1 MPDLDYGTTFDE
13 SGIDGKKPQ
22 SWDLYVLP
30 FLQKIRTLTNTT
42 GLDYGNLQTNGLR
55 SSNLR
60 NHAEIEVGRIKV
72 RNDSGGALS
81 EGDLIYFTGT
91 YNDGTNNYPTVAKAD
106 TAATIGAT
114 FFAQGVVTGSIG
126 DDADGTVAILYEL
139 TLQDTS
145 TATVGDSVY
154 LSATAGGWTLTKPT
168 SEFVQKVGTVTVVDA
183 SAGRIVFSLGSTPD
197 EVSAVSLGD
206 ALTSIAGLTTA
217 ADKMIY
223 TTASDTYAVADLSSF
238 ARTILDDANAAAVRT
253 TIGAGTSSIALAS
266 DGATRLITG
275 DGSGGLIGQENLTFN
290 GTTLAVT
297 GGITISSTSTISGDV
312 TFNDNV
318 KVTLG
323 TGGDVDL
330 YYDGTNTVLATQVV
344 GSGGFLTTAGS
355 AGFGTTT
362 LGSWESAY
370 GAVYVGGSARG
381 LAANTGAAAGGA
393 LFLSNNAYF
402 ATSNWRYAIAN
413 EEASYIGL
421 DNGNI
426 TFSRG
431 ASTSHSA
438 GDAFTPV
445 ASMTI
450 DSSGIVHIGGTS
462 TTSNWSPD
470 AYLNIEGAI
479 PAITLRDT
487 TPSADV
493 WTIANNNGTLTFA
506 NDTNNTQDL
515 RIDESGVTTITSAT
529 TSNASLA
536 VNNTGASPRGI
547 AMNWSGAAPD
557 NNTNYFFYGFDTG
570 ADRIF
575 IWADGDLANHDGT
588 YGTISDVKFK
598 QDIVDMRSYW
608 DDFKSLQY
616 RKFRHKSDVEADKNA
631 PYRLG
636 LVAQEVEMIFP
647 SCVTESPDRDGIDTY
662 KWVKSSIIEG
672 PIMASVVQELQE
684 RDDEKGSRILA
695 LEARVE
701 ALEAV

>member
-330 YYDGTNTVLATQVV
+330 YYDGTHAFLNTRVV
-344 GSGGFLTTAGS
+344 GSGNFGI
-355 AGFGTTT
+355 GTTSIQDWDSQYYMT
-362 LGSWESAY
+362 AI
-370 GAVYVGGSARG
+370 GGSARG
-381 LAANTGAAAGGA
+381 IAANTGAVGGGS
-393 LFLSNNAYF
+393 LFLTNNAYF

-421 DNGNI
+421 DNGTI
-426 TFSRG
+426 TFNRG
-431 ASTSHSA
+431 SSTSHSA
-438 GDAFTPV
+438 GDAFTPSCFN
-445 ASMTI
+445 A
-450 DSSGIVHIGGTS
+450 HR
-462 TTSNWSPD
+462 
-470 AYLNIEGAI
+470 LQ
-479 PAITLRDT
+479 R
-487 TPSADV
+487 PS
-493 WTIANNNGTLTFA
+493 
-506 NDTNNTQDL
+506 
-515 RIDESGVTTITSAT
+515 
-529 TSNASLA
+529 
-536 VNNTGASPRGI
+536 
-547 AMNWSGAAPD
+547 
-557 NNTNYFFYGFDTG
+557 
-570 ADRIF
+570 
-575 IWADGDLANHDGT
+575 
-588 YGTISDVKFK
+588 
-598 QDIVDMRSYW
+598 
-608 DDFKSLQY
+608 
-616 RKFRHKSDVEADKNA
+616 
-631 PYRLG
+631 PYRRHFDHQQ
-636 LVAQEVEMIFP
+636 LVARCLPQH
-647 SCVTESPDRDGIDTY
+647 RG
-662 KWVKSSIIEG
+662 
-672 PIMASVVQELQE
+672 
-684 RDDEKGSRILA
+684 
-695 LEARVE
+695 
-701 ALEAV
+701 